1 MNYTPQTQWV
11 GGEYPGALPSH
22 MHNVLLSDAALW
34 PFPLTLPVK
43 QPNTPLP
50 KFNPNNFEDAPL

>member
-1 MNYTPQTQWV
+1 M
-11 GGEYPGALPSH
+11 
-22 MHNVLLSDAALW
+22 W

-43 QPNTPLP
+43 QPNATLP

>member
-1 MNYTPQTQWV
+1 MTN
-11 GGEYPGALPSH
+11 
-22 MHNVLLSDAALW
+22 W

-43 QPNTPLP
+43 QPNAPLP

>member
-1 MNYTPQTQWV
+1 MT
-11 GGEYPGALPSH
+11 
-22 MHNVLLSDAALW
+22 W

-43 QPNTPLP
+43 QPKAPLP